1 MPSCPRRSS
10 ETHVGDTW
18 FPPYKQNGTL
28 RAKITMRQWARQDP
42 SVREASFPAVLIDQP
57 RLTAGWPQTFALSV
71 PCEDSGLQPWSKA
84 QGCPG
89 AVGFP
94 CFTATLNAAG
104 MLHSDSVHDRRAQ
117 RYRETLQTVVPRPP
131 RSTRRTTLA
140 HKAARPGARWGTR
153 SRRHRY
159 ADHSWS
165 L

>member
-89 AVGFP
+89 RFVSLVAP
-94 CFTATLNAAG
+94 
-104 MLHSDSVHDRRAQ
+104 Q
-117 RYRETLQTVVPRPP
+117 R
-131 RSTRRTTLA
+131 
-140 HKAARPGARWGTR
+140 
-153 SRRHRY
+153 
-159 ADHSWS
+159 
-165 L
+165 